1 MITGNDRIPQ
11 TRTPTQDAIVS
22 SIHQI
27 RDTAEYDKR
36 VEDIV
41 TNGISNLAVAINNFY
56 LNRRSFDNV
65 VLSPVSIAGA
75 LALILLGS
83 NGKTFDEIAHV
94 MGVAAGTDITSKS
107 RIVHESL
114 GKLFSKLHR
123 NSDLVEQ
130 INVAAAIF
138 VQDGYPIRDLY
149 RDMSE
154 RIYKNEI
161 LSLDFKRDGIQA
173 QRAINS
179 WVSNRTNGKIKT
191 IIGEPP
197 SDDTKIVIASA
208 LYFNGAW
215 EKQFWEGF
223 TRRRPFY
230 PNGRKTQTTMQVEM
244 MSNGGLFPYHK
255 DITLDCD
262 IMGFPYKGN
271 ATTMYVIIPQDSNV
285 TRLRSF
291 EASLTSGD
299 ILRLVKSTVY
309 TQSVVVF
316 PKMKVEATSDLREAL
331 QSLGIKSLF
340 NPYEANLALL
350 SPGYTQPNYRP
361 VNNPTPSSRESVG
374 RDNDV
379 LIFSRFGQPIN
390 CTQIFNPNSN
400 ISECEEIDSNTQK
413 QVTYKKFGDKLGR
426 RVTRDATDSLDNLR
440 MVLNRDPH
448 NKNVENPG
456 IYADQV
462 LHKVYIDITEQGT
475 EAAASTSVCVAILC
489 AFATVNA
496 GFAGSYGGDDDDH
509 GYHAPETVVVQ
520 RPVHVPVY
528 KHVPIPVP
536 TNIQIPIPKPVPIG
550 VPSPYPINVQNPQ
563 PIAVPMIKI
572 IEIPVEKPV
581 PYPVEKPVHVPIDK
595 YVPVIVE
602 KHIRIPVPKP
612 VPVPVPV
619 HKTIYHSGKH

>member
-1 MITGNDRIPQ
+1 MVTPNDRISQ
-11 TRTPTQDAIVS
+11 LRIPTQDAIVS
-22 SIHQI
+22 NIHNI
-27 RDTAEYDKR
+27 RETAEYDKR
-36 VEDIV
+36 VEEIV

-56 LNRRSFDNV
+56 LNRRGFDNV

-94 MGVAAGTDITSKS
+94 MGVAAGTDISSKS
-107 RIVHESL
+107 HVVHESL
-114 GKLFSKLHR
+114 G
-123 NSDLVEQ
+123 NCSDIRPGRLS
-130 INVAAAIF
+130 NKAAIF
-138 VQDGYPIRDLY
+138 VQEGYPIRNLY
-149 RDMSE
+149 SDMSE

-161 LSLDFKRDGIQA
+161 LSLDFKRNAIHAQQA
-173 QRAINS
+173 INSRNAIHAQQAINS
-179 WVSNRTNGKIKT
+179 WVSNRTNGKIKS

-197 SDDTKIVIASA
+197 TDDTKIIIASA

-244 MSNGGLFPYHK
+244 MSNGGLFPYHR

-285 TRLRSF
+285 NRLKSF
-291 EASLTSGD
+291 EASLTSAD

-309 TQSVVVF
+309 TQSVAVF

-350 SPGYTQPNYRP
+350 SSGHNQEQAYRP
-361 VNNPTPSSRESVG
+361 VTNPTPHVSRESVG
-374 RDNDV
+374 RDNDI
-379 LIFSRFGQPIN
+379 LIFSRFGTPIN

-426 RVTRDATDSLDNLR
+426 RVTRNAQDSLDDLR
-440 MVLNRDPH
+440 LSLNRDPH
-448 NKNVENPG
+448 NKNAENPG

-475 EAAASTSVCVAILC
+475 EAAASTSVSL
-489 AFATVNA
+489 TR
-496 GFAGSYGGDDDDH
+496 GGDITIFRADIPFLFFIWH
-509 GYHAPETVVVQ
+509 EETKLILFWGT
-520 RPVHVPVY
+520 VY
-528 KHVPIPVP
+528 EP
-536 TNIQIPIPKPVPIG
+536 TPNF
-550 VPSPYPINVQNPQ
+550 S
-563 PIAVPMIKI
+563 
-572 IEIPVEKPV
+572 
-581 PYPVEKPVHVPIDK
+581 
-595 YVPVIVE
+595 
-602 KHIRIPVPKP
+602 
-612 VPVPVPV
+612 
-619 HKTIYHSGKH
+619 